1 MSEQNHFLTEILVK
15 LRHSLANTSTNAVSS
30 IFSLTLSLERNPPSV
45 EDMKSFLIDVHD
57 ILVNLDSARK
67 SSIFRVIRYCLSSSA
82 HVKVLLSN
90 EIVWFVIIS
99 LEQDNESNTMERVQ
113 ALKLIEK
120 VRKVASELFPVG
132 FGRSLV
138 AVANSKEDSFRKVCI
153 DAIRELALS
162 NPSLVAIVHGF
173 PTLLDAV
180 LDPINQDS
188 AESIIYTILYLL
200 NDPQTR

>member
-1 MSEQNHFLTEILVK
+1 MSEQNHYLAEILVK
-15 LRHSLANTSTNAVSS
+15 LRHSLTNASTNAVSS

-45 EDMKSFLIDVHD
+45 EDLQSFLVEVHD
-57 ILVNLDSARK
+57 MLVNLDSARK
-67 SSIFRVIRYCLSSSA
+67 SSIFRVIRYSLSSPS
-82 HVKVLLSN
+82 HVKALLRN
-90 EIVWFVIIS
+90 EIVWFVTIS

-120 VRKVASELFPVG
+120 VRKVASDLFPVG

-138 AVANSKEDSFRKVCI
+138 AVANAKDDSLRKVCI
-153 DAIRELALS
+153 DSIRELALS
-162 NPSLVAIVHGF
+162 NPNLVAIVHGF

-188 AESIIYTILYLL
+188 AESTIYTILYLL